1 MNKENIEISARTL
14 ETQAE
19 KMNEEGVDRLTV
31 VQTLMKL
38 AEKNPLVFIKW
49 LLADTNQKEEAE

>member
-1 MNKENIEISARTL
+1 
-14 ETQAE
+14 
-19 KMNEEGVDRLTV
+19 MNEEGVDRLTV

>member
-38 AEKNPLVFIKW
+38 AEKNPLAFIRW
-49 LLADTNQKEEAE
+49 LFESTNQNKK